1 MHYLLAGPDDYSL
14 KVKLTAIKHSLGDFA
29 MLSMATTSFEGAKLS
44 PTEFRLNVQAT
55 PFLAPARLVIVN
67 GLLDRFQT
75 HADADT
81 GSKKKPKAEDAD
93 EFTGIIRSAPPFTT
107 VVLTEKTLNRAN
119 PLFKSIT
126 DVVETH
132 EFPLFDKP
140 RLKEWIG
147 RRVMDAG
154 GQITP
159 GAINLLVQYVG
170 ADLWSVATEIDK
182 LTLYAADRQI
192 TEVDI
197 KALVSSAQES
207 SIFNLVD
214 AIFERRLK
222 GATEALESLKS
233 GGFSAGYVL
242 SMLARQL
249 RLMIQL
255 KDLKSRG
262 EKDIEI
268 RRRLNLS
275 ADFVWRKTQ
284 DQAACFSIER
294 FKEIYGKLLET
305 DISIKSGQLDEST
318 AIDLL
323 VAELSTQ

>member
-29 MLSMATTSFEGAKLS
+29 MLSMATSSFEGAKLS
-44 PTEFRLNVQAT
+44 PSEFRLNVQAT

-75 HADADT
+75 KGEDT
-81 GSKKKPKAEDAD
+81 GGKKKPKTEDTAEFAS
-93 EFTGIIRSAPPFTT
+93 IILSSPPSTT
-107 VVLTEKTLNRAN
+107 VVLIEKTLNRAN

-147 RRVMDAG
+147 RRVMNAG

-197 KALVSSAQES
+197 KTLVSSAQES

-233 GGFSAGYVL
+233 GGLSAGYVL

-255 KDLKSRG
+255 KDLKSLG

-284 DQAACFSIER
+284 DQASHFSIER
-294 FKEIYGKLLET
+294 FKDIYSKLLET